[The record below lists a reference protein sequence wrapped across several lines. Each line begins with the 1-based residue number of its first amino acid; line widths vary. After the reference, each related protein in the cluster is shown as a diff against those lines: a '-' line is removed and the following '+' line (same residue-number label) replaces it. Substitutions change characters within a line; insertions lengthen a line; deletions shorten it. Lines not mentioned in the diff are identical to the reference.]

1 MAAGKGFSES
11 LDIAQFVIA
20 AASELPSGAVWAML
34 PYRSENPG
42 HRLEQ

>member
-11 LDIAQFVIA
+11 PGFAQFVIA
-20 AASELPSGAVWAML
+20 AASELCGLSLAGQ
-34 PYRSENPG
+34 NPN